1 MKRIALLL
9 MTGVLLLSAA
19 CGGEATSPEPSVAP
33 APMPA
38 PAAPAM
44 KLAGTPV
51 PAGGSFAQGD
61 AEAGI
66 GEERL
71 IVSTASL
78 SLVVSD
84 LGDALSRIETMA
96 GRLGGVVGSSSRR
109 EDRAASI
116 SIRVPAEQF
125 TMAMDELRDL
135 AERVED
141 ENTQSRDVTEEYVD
155 LESRLR
161 NLEAGEKQL
170 LDFMEKA
177 EKLEDVVNVFREL
190 SSVRERIEVTWGR
203 MQYLERTSAMSL
215 INVNLR
221 PVSSPE
227 PVVKPGWSLQENIKS
242 ALRGLS
248 SVGQGLASAGIWLL
262 VLSPVWLPI
271 LLISFFLGR
280 RLLKKL

>member
-1 MKRIALLL
+1 MKI
-9 MTGVLLLSAA
+9 
-19 CGGEATSPEPSVAP
+19 
-33 APMPA
+33 
-38 PAAPAM
+38 
-44 KLAGTPV
+44 AGTPTPV
-51 PAGGSFAQGD
+51 GGSFAQAD
-61 AEAGI
+61 AEAGM

-71 IVSTASL
+71 IVRNASL
-78 SLVVSD
+78 SLLVSD
-84 LGDALSRIETMA
+84 MGDALSHIEAMA
-96 GRLGGVVGSSSRR
+96 GRLGGFVVSSSRR

-116 SIRVPAEQF
+116 SIRIPAEQF
-125 TMAMDELRDL
+125 SQAMDELRGL

-161 NLEAGEKQL
+161 NLDASEEQL
-170 LDFMEKA
+170 LGFMEKA

-190 SSVRERIEVTWGR
+190 SSVRERIEVTQGR

-248 SVGQGLASAGIWLL
+248 SVGQGLASAAIWLL
-262 VLSPVWLPI
+262 LLSPVWLPL
-271 LLISFFLGR
+271 LLIVFFLGR
-280 RLLKKL
+280 RLRKKL

>member
-1 MKRIALLL
+1 MKRIALPL
-9 MTGVLLLSAA
+9 VAVFLLLSAA
-19 CGGEATSPEPSVAP
+19 CGGEVTLSEPSVAP
-33 APMPA
+33 TPMPA
-38 PAAPAM
+38 PGASAM
-44 KLAGTPV
+44 KIAGTPTPV
-51 PAGGSFAQGD
+51 GGSFAQAD
-61 AEAGI
+61 AEAGM

-71 IVSTASL
+71 IVRNASL
-78 SLVVSD
+78 SLLVSD
-84 LGDALSRIETMA
+84 MGDALSHIEAMA
-96 GRLGGVVGSSSRR
+96 GRLGGFVVSSSRR

-116 SIRVPAEQF
+116 SIRIPAEQF
-125 TMAMDELRDL
+125 SQAMDELRGL

-161 NLEAGEKQL
+161 NLDASEEQL
-170 LDFMEKA
+170 LGFMEKA

-190 SSVRERIEVTWGR
+190 SSVRERIEVTQGR

-248 SVGQGLASAGIWLL
+248 SVGQGLASAAIWLL
-262 VLSPVWLPI
+262 LLSPVWLPL
-271 LLISFFLGR
+271 LLIVFFLGR
-280 RLLKKL
+280 RLRKKL